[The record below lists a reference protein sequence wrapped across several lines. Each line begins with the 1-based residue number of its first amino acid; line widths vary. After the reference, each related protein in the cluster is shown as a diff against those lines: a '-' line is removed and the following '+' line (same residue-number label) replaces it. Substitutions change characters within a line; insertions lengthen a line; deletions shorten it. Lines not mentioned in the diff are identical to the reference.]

1 MKDIC
6 NYKYLNIN
14 HMKTTKNYAA
24 YVSPATE
31 LLSLELEGAVL
42 SGSPATVTDRNYGAY
57 KPFAPGDDINF

>member
-1 MKDIC
+1 
-6 NYKYLNIN
+6 
-14 HMKTTKNYAA
+14 MKTTKNYAA